1 MYRGKGNYS
10 VQLRLASPFD
20 IGVKLIN
27 EKLNQSS
34 KRKNVG
40 VSEPPTIRRGLEE
53 AKGDG
58 EVRTE

>member
-1 MYRGKGNYS
+1 MEIMYRGKGNYS

-20 IGVKLIN
+20 IGV
-27 EKLNQSS
+27 KLNQSS